1 MNKTDLLLQM
11 MEQPQYYT
19 AEEWQEILAD
29 EDCRELYTLMSKT
42 QSAIDAARAEKEV
55 TDDMIDAEWQLL
67 SDEKRKATGRRVSGN
82 EVRSEKYSL
91 LKFAAMFVGILMLSG
106 IAFAAIHIASHYSTA
121 DEQNT
126 KVVQNSQPST
136 SSPQLAEPDTIVA
149 PQPKLYD
156 NIPLGEIFKELS
168 AYYNVKVVYQNE
180 DAPRLRLFYQWK
192 PEYTLEKVVEM
203 LNNFEWIQIQT
214 ENDTL
219 FIKTTAIPA
228 KDC

>member
-11 MEQPQYYT
+11 MEQPHQYT

-29 EDCRELYTLMSKT
+29 DECRELYTLMSMT
-42 QSAIDAARAEKEV
+42 QSAVDAARTDKEV
-55 TDDMIDAEWQLL
+55 TDEMIDEEWQRL
-67 SDEKRKATGRRVSGN
+67 SSGQPSFQL
-82 EVRSEKYSL
+82 R
-91 LKFAAMFVGILMLSG
+91 KFAAMFVGILMLSG
-106 IAFAAIHIASHYSTA
+106 IAFAAIHIISHSDSHKEKDTVAVSDASLLTR
-121 DEQNT
+121 Q
-126 KVVQNSQPST
+126 
-136 SSPQLAEPDTIVA
+136 SPLLQDTIAA
-149 PQPKLYD
+149 PQPKLYE
-156 NIPLGEIFKELS
+156 NVPLGEIFEELS

-192 PEYTLEKVVEM
+192 PEYKLEKVVEM

-214 ENDTL
+214 GNDTL

>member
-11 MEQPQYYT
+11 MEQPHRYT
-19 AEEWQEILAD
+19 ADQWQEILAD
-29 EDCRELYTLMSKT
+29 DECRELYTLMSKT
-42 QSAIDAARAEKEV
+42 KSAVDATRADEKI
-55 TDDMIDAEWQLL
+55 TDDIIDAEWQRL
-67 SDEKRKATGRRVSGN
+67 
-82 EVRSEKYSL
+82 RSEKIEAKSEKYPF
-91 LKFAAMFVGILMLSG
+91 LKIAAMFVGILMISG
-106 IAFAAIHIASHYSTA
+106 IAYAAIYVVRHAANVEGTSNTPTEETRIIKSQQQTA
-121 DEQNT
+121 E
-126 KVVQNSQPST
+126 
-136 SSPQLAEPDTIVA
+136 ADTIAV

-156 NIPLGEIFKELS
+156 NVPIGEIFKELS
-168 AYYNVKVVYQNE
+168 GYYNVKVVYQNE

-219 FIKTTAIPA
+219 FIRTTAIPA

>member
-11 MEQPQYYT
+11 MEQPHQYT

-29 EDCRELYTLMSKT
+29 DECRELYTLMSMT
-42 QSAIDAARAEKEV
+42 QSAVDAARTDKEV
-55 TDDMIDAEWQLL
+55 TDEMIDEEWQRL
-67 SDEKRKATGRRVSGN
+67 SSGQPSFQL
-82 EVRSEKYSL
+82 R
-91 LKFAAMFVGILMLSG
+91 KFAAMFVGILMLSG
-106 IAFAAIHIASHYSTA
+106 IAFAAIHIISHSNSHKEKDTVAVSDASLLTR
-121 DEQNT
+121 Q
-126 KVVQNSQPST
+126 
-136 SSPQLAEPDTIVA
+136 SPLPQDTIAA
-149 PQPKLYD
+149 PQPKLYE
-156 NIPLGEIFKELS
+156 NVPLGDIFEELS
-168 AYYNVKVVYQNE
+168 GYYNVKVVYQNE
-180 DAPRLRLFYQWK
+180 DAPRLRLFYQWR

>member
-11 MEQPQYYT
+11 MEQPHQYT

-29 EDCRELYTLMSKT
+29 DECRELYTLMSMT
-42 QSAIDAARAEKEV
+42 QSAVDAARVDKEV
-55 TDDMIDAEWQLL
+55 TDEMIDEEWQRL
-67 SDEKRKATGRRVSGN
+67 SSVQSSFQLR
-82 EVRSEKYSL
+82 
-91 LKFAAMFVGILMLSG
+91 KFAAMFVGILMLSG
-106 IAFAAIHIASHYSTA
+106 IAFAAIHIISHSNSHKEKDTVVVSDASPLTR
-121 DEQNT
+121 Q
-126 KVVQNSQPST
+126 
-136 SSPQLAEPDTIVA
+136 SPLPQDTIAV
-149 PQPKLYD
+149 PQPKLYE
-156 NIPLGEIFKELS
+156 NVPLGDIFEELS
-168 AYYNVKVVYQNE
+168 GYYNVKVVYQNE

>member
-11 MEQPQYYT
+11 MEQPHQYT

-29 EDCRELYTLMSKT
+29 DECRELYTLMSMT
-42 QSAIDAARAEKEV
+42 QSAVDAARVDKEV
-55 TDDMIDAEWQLL
+55 TDEMIDEEWQRL
-67 SDEKRKATGRRVSGN
+67 SSVQPSFQLR
-82 EVRSEKYSL
+82 
-91 LKFAAMFVGILMLSG
+91 KFAAMFVGILMLSG
-106 IAFAAIHIASHYSTA
+106 IAFAAIHIISHS
-121 DEQNT
+121 
-126 KVVQNSQPST
+126 NSHK
-136 SSPQLAEPDTIVA
+136 EKDTIAVSDASPLTRQSPLPQDTIAA
-149 PQPKLYD
+149 PQPKLYE
-156 NIPLGEIFKELS
+156 NVPLGDIFEELS
-168 AYYNVKVVYQNE
+168 GYYNVKVVYQNE
-180 DAPRLRLFYQWK
+180 DAPRLRLFYQWR

>member
-11 MEQPQYYT
+11 TEQPHRYS

-29 EDCRELYTLMSKT
+29 DECRELYTLMSMT
-42 QSAIDAARAEKEV
+42 QSAIDAERADEEI
-55 TDDMIDAEWQLL
+55 TDNVIGAEWQRFRN
-67 SDEKRKATGRRVSGN
+67 EKQ
-82 EVRSEKYSL
+82 EVKSEKNSF
-91 LKFAAMFVGILMLSG
+91 LKIAAMFVGILMLSCM
-106 IAFAAIHIASHYSTA
+106 AYAAIYVVRHAANVERASNTPTENRRIIKSHQQIAKA
-121 DEQNT
+121 
-126 KVVQNSQPST
+126 
-136 SSPQLAEPDTIVA
+136 DTIAV

-156 NIPLGEIFKELS
+156 NVPLGEIFAELS
-168 AYYNVKVVYQNE
+168 GYYNVKVVYQNE

-203 LNNFEWIQIQT
+203 MNNFEWIQIQT

-219 FIKTTAIPA
+219 FIRTIAIPA